1 MRRFIGV
8 FVALIAVVGFS
19 SAVFADDP
27 VGRADAGKPTSPAKV
42 KGEVL
47 KADGDIFTIKDK
59 TTGKEV
65 KFNVEKDAKA
75 KLERPLKVGD
85 QIEADLTP
93 EGYAKEIR
101 FAGQD
106 TKGSQGSQDRK
117 DVQDKRESKSPPDIG
132 TIIAPGEKPQ
142 AAPKQGP

>member
-19 SAVFADDP
+19 SAVFA
-27 VGRADAGKPTSPAKV
+27 ADAAKSMSPAKV

-47 KADGDIFTIKDK
+47 KAEGDSFIIKD
-59 TTGKEV
+59 TSSGKEM
-65 KFNVEKDAKA
+65 KLSVEKDVKA
-75 KLERPLKVGD
+75 KLDRPIKVGD

-101 FAGQD
+101 FAGKD
-106 TKGSQGSQDRK
+106 AKGSK
-117 DVQDKRESKSPPDIG
+117 EMQDKRDPKSPPDIG

-142 AAPKQGP
+142 SAPKQGP